1 MTHLSTKKLILIAG
15 PTAVGKT
22 AMAIRIAQHFHTS
35 IISAD
40 SRQCYKEMKIGVA
53 RPSDEEL
60 SAVPH
65 FFIASHSIQED
76 VTAAVFESYA
86 LEKAAEL
93 FKTHDVV
100 VMVGGTGLYIRAFC
114 EGLDLIPEI
123 PAGIRGSIIATY
135 ESKGISWLQQELT
148 SRDPLFAEKGEMQN
162 PQRMM
167 RALEVVEATGHS
179 IFSFRRNEKTSRDFE
194 IIKIGLTLPRDILR
208 QRIDH
213 RVDEMM
219 KAGLEAEV
227 RALLPNRNLNA
238 LQTVGYQELFEYL
251 EGKCRLEDAVER
263 IKINTRQYAK
273 RQMTWFNRDPEMH
286 WFVPDEWDKIL
297 QFIDAS
303 V

>member
-15 PTAVGKT
+15 PTAAGKT

-123 PAGIRGSIIATY
+123 PAGIREKIIASY
-135 ESKGISWLQQELT
+135 EANGIGWLQQELNL
-148 SRDPLFAEKGEMQN
+148 RDPLFAEKGEMQN

-208 QRIDH
+208 QRIDE
-213 RVDEMM
+213 RVDQMM

-227 RALLPNRNLNA
+227 RELRPNRHLNA
-238 LQTVGYQELFEYL
+238 LQTVGYQEIFEYL

-263 IKINTRQYAK
+263 VKINTRQYAK

-297 QFIDAS
+297 QFIDTS

>member
-15 PTAVGKT
+15 PTAAGKT

-123 PAGIRGSIIATY
+123 AAGIREKIIASY
-135 ESKGISWLQQELT
+135 EANGIGWLQQELNL
-148 SRDPLFAEKGEMQN
+148 RDPLFAEKGEMQN

-208 QRIDH
+208 QRIDE
-213 RVDEMM
+213 RVDQMM

-227 RALLPNRNLNA
+227 RELRPNRHLNA
-238 LQTVGYQELFEYL
+238 LQTVGYQEIFEYL

-263 IKINTRQYAK
+263 VKINTRQYAK

-297 QFIDAS
+297 QFIDTS

>member
-238 LQTVGYQELFEYL
+238 LQTVGYQELFEYI
-251 EGKCRLEDAVER
+251 EGKCRVEDAVER

-286 WFVPDEWDKIL
+286 WFGPEEWDKIL

>member
-1 MTHLSTKKLILIAG
+1 MTHSTTKKLILIAG

-22 AMAIRIAQHFHTS
+22 ALAIRIAQHFHTS

-76 VTAAVFESYA
+76 VTAAVFESYT

-123 PAGIRGSIIATY
+123 PAGIRGSIIASY

-148 SRDPLFAEKGEMQN
+148 ARDPLFAEKGEMQN

-194 IIKIGLTLPRDILR
+194 IIKIGLTLPREILR

-238 LQTVGYQELFEYL
+238 LQTVGYQELFEYI
-251 EGKCRLEDAVER
+251 EGKCRVEDAVER
-263 IKINTRQYAK
+263 IKINTRKYAK

-286 WFVPDEWDKIL
+286 WFGPEEWDKIL

>member
-1 MTHLSTKKLILIAG
+1 MTDLSTKKLILIAG
-15 PTAVGKT
+15 PTAAGKT

-123 PAGIRGSIIATY
+123 PAGIREKIIASY
-135 ESKGISWLQQELT
+135 EANGIGWLQQELNL
-148 SRDPLFAEKGEMQN
+148 RDPLFAEKGEMQN

-208 QRIDH
+208 QRIDE
-213 RVDEMM
+213 RVDQMM

-227 RALLPNRNLNA
+227 RELRPNRHLNA
-238 LQTVGYQELFEYL
+238 LQTVGYQEIFEYL

-263 IKINTRQYAK
+263 VKINTRQYAK

-297 QFIDAS
+297 QFIDTS

>member
-15 PTAVGKT
+15 PTAAGKT

-123 PAGIRGSIIATY
+123 AAGIREKIIASY
-135 ESKGISWLQQELT
+135 EANGIGWLQQELNL
-148 SRDPLFAEKGEMQN
+148 RDPLFAEKGEMQN

-167 RALEVVEATGHS
+167 RALEVVEATGLS

-208 QRIDH
+208 QRIDE
-213 RVDEMM
+213 RVDQMM

-227 RALLPNRNLNA
+227 RELRPNRHLNA
-238 LQTVGYQELFEYL
+238 LQTVGYQEIFEYL

-263 IKINTRQYAK
+263 VKINTRQYAK

-297 QFIDAS
+297 QFIDTS